1 MLQCRLAMQAHRQ
14 VEHRLILK
22 KKKKKNKQRAGVRL
36 RLEVIGAGV
45 TQESFPS

>member
-1 MLQCRLAMQAHRQ
+1 VSFGHAGSQTSRTSSHF
-14 VEHRLILK
+14 EEEEK
-22 KKKKKNKQRAGVRL
+22 KTKQRAGVRL